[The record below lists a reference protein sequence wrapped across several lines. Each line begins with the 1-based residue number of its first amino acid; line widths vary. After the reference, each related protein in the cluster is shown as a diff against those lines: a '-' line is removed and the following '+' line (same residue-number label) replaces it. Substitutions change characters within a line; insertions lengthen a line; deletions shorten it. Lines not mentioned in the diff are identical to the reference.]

1 MAERGVG
8 RYMAPTDI
16 AEVQAGTRLCYTCLG
31 TLFPGSVTLK
41 VRQEHLILAE
51 IQRQLPELEQWFV
64 DWDCPVPGGCSLK
77 RPDMLWEMPCFY
89 FQIEV
94 DEGGNNH
101 EDDRDR
107 LSEIQTSMGTHRPGL
122 VLRVNADGLLR
133 KRQHSDGEFK
143 YSKTNKFEE
152 RMLHIVDFIH
162 HNVVEPGD
170 AMAVP
175 PQCRRDL
182 KALHVEKLFF

>member
-1 MAERGVG
+1 MTERGVG
-8 RYMAPTDI
+8 YYMAPTDTLQ
-16 AEVQAGTRLCYTCLG
+16 VRAGTRLCYTCLG
-31 TLFPGSVTLK
+31 CLFPGSVTFK

-77 RPDMLWEMPCFY
+77 RPDMLWELPCFY

-94 DEGGNNH
+94 DEGGTNH

-107 LSEIQTSMGTHRPGL
+107 LREIQTSMGTHRPGL

-143 YSKTNKFEE
+143 YSATKNFKE
-152 RMLHIVDFIH
+152 RMQNIVDYIRC
-162 HNVVEPGD
+162 NVAEPGN

-175 PQCRRDL
+175 SQCASDSA
-182 KALHVEKLFF
+182 ALHIERLLF